1 MARVLFCATSAS
13 LKSTGF
19 VLRSGQSKTL
29 TAPTGWYGENSP
41 KMWARTLCS
50 LNSTTGR
57 FACVTRDCG
66 SGKAECIGGAESP
79 ATLAEFTLNGV
90 DM

>member
-29 TAPTGWYGENSP
+29 TAPTGW
-41 KMWARTLCS
+41 MWARTLCS